1 MLAGFF
7 IERWLADGHLTL
19 TQFLRGGF
27 RLCGYRTAHARD
39 QDKIEFSVECAPELQ
54 DGFRFLTGDEPKTL
68 PSVRRTNRCQ

>member
-27 RLCGYRTAHARD
+27 RLCGYRTAHA
-39 QDKIEFSVECAPELQ
+39 ECAPELQ